1 MLLAHECMSDAYV
14 CQDEPPMGI
23 ASALPIFYT
32 HVGSGVAEP
41 CLLSAKLLP
50 VGDVFYCA
58 ELGNSMACE
67 GK

>member
-1 MLLAHECMSDAYV
+1 
-14 CQDEPPMGI
+14 MGI